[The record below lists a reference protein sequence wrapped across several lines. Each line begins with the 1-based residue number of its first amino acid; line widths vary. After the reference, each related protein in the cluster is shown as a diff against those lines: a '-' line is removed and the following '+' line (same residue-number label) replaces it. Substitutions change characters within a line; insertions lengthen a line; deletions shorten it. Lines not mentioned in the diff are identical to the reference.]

1 MTKPSKPQ
9 KRIGFTTTLPVE
21 VILAAG
27 HIPIDINNN
36 FITSEAFE
44 YIRQAEMKGYPRTVC
59 SWIKG
64 NFEAA
69 LNSQLDELIGIV
81 QGDCSNTHS
90 LLDMLSEE
98 GIHVSHFSYPLDKTY
113 ANMDIEIK
121 KLEDHFEVDRSQV
134 NKVKQ
139 RLDQIRE
146 RLLFL
151 DELTWKERLVTGAE
165 NHYWLV
171 NTSDFMGDPD
181 RYEEELEHFLTQA
194 QQRKPFPT
202 KLRLAYIGVPP
213 IYSNFYEVISALG
226 GDIVFNEVQRQ
237 FAMPYLKH
245 DIVEQYLVY
254 TYPYS
259 VFDRLKD
266 IEYELLKR
274 QVDAVISYTQS
285 FCHLQIDNIILKRH
299 IDLPFLTLEGDQ
311 PEDIDSRTL
320 LRLESF
326 FEIHG

>member
-1 MTKPSKPQ
+1 MMNKTK
-9 KRIGFTTTLPVE
+9 KRIGFTTSLPVE

-27 HIPIDINNN
+27 HTPIDVNNM
-36 FITSEAFE
+36 FITGAASEF
-44 YIRQAEMKGYPRTVC
+44 IRKAEMAGFPRTVC

-64 NFEAA
+64 NFEAT
-69 LNSQLDELIGIV
+69 LSSNLDELIGIV

-90 LLDMLSEE
+90 LLDMLTEE
-98 GIHVSHFSYPLDKTY
+98 GIKVSHFSFPMDKTY
-113 ANMDIEIK
+113 ADMDTEIK
-121 KLEDHFEVDRSQV
+121 KLEAHFGVDRSEV
-134 NKVKQ
+134 MKVKK
-139 RLDQIRE
+139 RLDKIRE
-146 RLLFL
+146 RLLVL
-151 DELTWKERLVTGAE
+151 DEWTWKERLVSGAE

-171 NTSDFMGDPD
+171 NSSDFMGNPD
-181 RYEEELEHFLTQA
+181 QYEEDLEHFMSLA
-194 QQRKPFPT
+194 QQRDPLPT
-202 KLRLAYIGVPP
+202 RLRIAYLGVPP
-213 IYSNFYEVISALG
+213 IYANLYKVISDLG

-237 FAMPYLKH
+237 FAMPYLKS
-245 DIVEQYLVY
+245 DIVDQYLYY

-266 IEYELLKR
+266 IEYEFLKR

-299 IDLPFLTLEGDQ
+299 IDLPYLTLEGDQ